1 MGNKRQIL
9 PKDDAVFVEREN
21 QMVILLKVEGFW
33 GALLAR
39 HARWIRNISTGYSLR
54 GQRQKRRKLY
64 FCNKNRHQLYNRG

>member
-9 PKDDAVFVEREN
+9 PKDDAVYVEHEN

-39 HARWIRNISTGYSLR
+39 HARWIRNISTGYPHCEDKGKKDASFIFATKTATNYTI
-54 GQRQKRRKLY
+54 G
-64 FCNKNRHQLYNRG
+64 

>member
-9 PKDDAVFVEREN
+9 PKDDAVYVEHEN

-54 GQRQKRRKLY
+54 GQRQKRRISFIFATKTATNY
-64 FCNKNRHQLYNRG
+64 TIG

>member
-9 PKDDAVFVEREN
+9 PKDDAVYVEHEN

-39 HARWIRNISTGYSLR
+39 HALWIRNISTGYSLR
-54 GQRQKRRKLY
+54 GQRQKDISFIFATKTATNY
-64 FCNKNRHQLYNRG
+64 TIG